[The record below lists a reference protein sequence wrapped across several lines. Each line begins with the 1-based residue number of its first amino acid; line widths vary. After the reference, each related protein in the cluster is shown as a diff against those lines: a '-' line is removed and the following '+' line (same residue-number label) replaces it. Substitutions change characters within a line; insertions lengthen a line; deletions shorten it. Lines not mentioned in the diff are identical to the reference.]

1 MREKNYKN
9 NTHTQPCS
17 FEKLQLCSVPFVY
30 KETPC
35 KVSFVQKNKLSLLK
49 KCYVHRWDNCIS
61 LGFFFSLSLSK
72 QNVTKN
78 SLPRQRKIPEMS
90 MIMNVLNGVW
100 CWNVL
105 VFFFVHIIVRFTES
119 ISVKVFK
126 RNLPRNYST
135 KKKTHYF
142 DMADS
147 SLTWV
152 KLWGIQM
159 YVQNK
164 SDKYDPSRETAWGN
178 DQPCQHSGDIFRVK
192 NIIRF
197 ISSKIT
203 HVGMA
208 LFRKFPQ
215 LRFLNHIESHVSVVR
230 V

>member
-61 LGFFFSLSLSK
+61 FGFFFSLSLSK

-78 SLPRQRKIPEMS
+78 SLPRQRKIPEIS

-105 VFFFVHIIVRFTES
+105 VFFFSSTLSSVLPKAFLWKFLNVICLEIIVR
-119 ISVKVFK
+119 K
-126 RNLPRNYST
+126 RKHIILIW
-135 KKKTHYF
+135 
-142 DMADS
+142 
-147 SLTWV
+147 LI
-152 KLWGIQM
+152 L
-159 YVQNK
+159 
-164 SDKYDPSRETAWGN
+164 PSRGSGFGVSKCMCKTNQTSMIHREKQLEET
-178 DQPCQHSGDIFRVK
+178 
-192 NIIRF
+192 
-197 ISSKIT
+197 ISL
-203 HVGMA
+203 VNM
-208 LFRKFPQ
+208 
-215 LRFLNHIESHVSVVR
+215 VVTFSE
-230 V
+230 